1 MNFDHKQRRQ
11 FGIHQIRTSA
21 RVRLMQLQP
30 PEKETMPNTVDTPDA
45 PAPAGLTVKH
55 LIPAPINLGVV
66 AKRLSVSLQELA
78 DAVTPCGKST
88 MHNIVNKGFWPTKRV
103 IRRQALVDLLR
114 AKGANEQELE
124 TLFEATPQAMTSNAT
139 TSSKSKPTA
148 EDPIMLIGKQT
159 LSMAARKQF
168 GLFSNPFD
176 AEVASAEEMFL
187 SGEIRFIREACWATA
202 ANGAFVAVVG
212 ESGAGKT
219 TILADLKERVA
230 ESGKTVIWIEP
241 SVVGMKDT
249 GPYSKL
255 RSGDILAAGVSALD
269 SQAGVKQGTQAR
281 TTQFL
286 KLLTESVQAGNS
298 HLIVIEEAHSLP
310 TDTLTHLKRLHER
323 SRVGRR
329 PALGIL
335 LLAQPELLL
344 RLNSSRHDVREVFQ
358 RIEILQLMPLDSDLG
373 PYLAHRVRQAG
384 KQLGDLITDDGVAE
398 LRTRLTVERRNG
410 NSGTVRTVS
419 LVYPLAVNNLITAC
433 LNRAAELGVP
443 VVNKDIVRAA

>member
-11 FGIHQIRTSA
+11 YGIQQIRTSA
-21 RVRLMQLQP
+21 RVRLMQLQTP
-30 PEKETMPNTVDTPDA
+30 QKEPMPNPVDTPDA
-45 PAPAGLTVKH
+45 QVPAVKH
-55 LIPAPINLGVV
+55 LIPQPINLGLV
-66 AKRLSVSLQELA
+66 AKRLNVTLQELA

-114 AKGANEQELE
+114 AKGANDEELE
-124 TLFEATPQAMTSNAT
+124 TLFEATPQATPLAEPK

-202 ANGAFVAVVG
+202 NNGAFVAVVG

-249 GPYSKL
+249 GDYNKL

-358 RIEILQLMPLDSDLG
+358 RIEILQLMPLDADLG
-373 PYLAHRVRQAG
+373 PYLAHRVKQAG

-410 NSGTVRTVS
+410 NAGTVRRVS
-419 LVYPLAVNNLITAC
+419 LVYPLAVNNLVTAC